1 MENNGEAES
10 GPAVALLI
18 ADCDHTILDA
28 LVDEK
33 LDSRDSTTR
42 EMLLDNK
49 YYTATV
55 EVHSFEDVK
64 SASVWDAD
72 NINAEIGAVIFKF
85 GGDLGALDELKKGI
99 DLWQADVQVMV
110 CERLDRDSEWSDV
123 LLNFCIMEEFEL
135 IELNPDEKTL
145 LQLHEYAELHGIA
158 RIRQVLES
166 AKWAGKVLKENPYNL
181 VDLTRRVTM
190 KSLDEEVVSEE
201 DCRLIEEMFGGP
213 RQSLSDVY
221 EDVPDVGEDVL
232 AYLKRELDNS
242 SATTSNH
249 SSASSKR
256 KKKKAIST
264 KCENEYGEFVCA
276 ESSETKREM
285 SRNAPVTLAEA
296 NGAECN
302 EVEQEPHFCH
312 VGEVQASNV
321 QHNDS
326 EKANHELSE
335 LAKSMIDGLFG
346 MDANNAKNGE
356 ISDIAAKFD
365 QVRSALSKM
374 SFGADRQNLAADA
387 MIEMIKTLGAED
399 LFASSS
405 EEETA

>member
-1 MENNGEAES
+1 
-10 GPAVALLI
+10 
-18 ADCDHTILDA
+18 
-28 LVDEK
+28 
-33 LDSRDSTTR
+33 
-42 EMLLDNK
+42 
-49 YYTATV
+49 
-55 EVHSFEDVK
+55 
-64 SASVWDAD
+64 
-72 NINAEIGAVIFKF
+72 
-85 GGDLGALDELKKGI
+85 
-99 DLWQADVQVMV
+99 
-110 CERLDRDSEWSDV
+110 
-123 LLNFCIMEEFEL
+123 
-135 IELNPDEKTL
+135 
-145 LQLHEYAELHGIA
+145 
-158 RIRQVLES
+158 
-166 AKWAGKVLKENPYNL
+166 
-181 VDLTRRVTM
+181 
-190 KSLDEEVVSEE
+190 
-201 DCRLIEEMFGGP
+201 MFGGP

-249 SSASSKR
+249 SSASSK
-256 KKKKAIST
+256 
-264 KCENEYGEFVCA
+264 
-276 ESSETKREM
+276 
-285 SRNAPVTLAEA
+285 
-296 NGAECN
+296 
-302 EVEQEPHFCH
+302 
-312 VGEVQASNV
+312 ASNV